1 MVHFGKRGS
10 LGKTGHTGLR
20 PWGFSLDTQ
29 FSLLLSQKWLLW
41 KITRNREA
49 RSPGDLQT
57 TSPPTS
63 SPAPGSTQAREHR
76 KQSWLL
82 SPCLPPSMSYHPN
95 KTPRGLQNLMISL
108 KIQITLPRERG
119 GVGELDKASRPL
131 SSEPNSWF
139 FTM

>member
-1 MVHFGKRGS
+1 
-10 LGKTGHTGLR
+10 
-20 PWGFSLDTQ
+20 
-29 FSLLLSQKWLLW
+29 
-41 KITRNREA
+41 
-49 RSPGDLQT
+49 
-57 TSPPTS
+57 
-63 SPAPGSTQAREHR
+63 
-76 KQSWLL
+76 
-82 SPCLPPSMSYHPN
+82 MSYHPN